1 MAELTQEE
9 FDSLSVV
16 EEEEEVEPSFSEIT
30 PDEFDQIEEEPGTL
44 ETIGRE
50 IVGGLDVAKT
60 AVTGFAGDVAGGAL
74 GLVKGATSG
83 GEEAEKTLKG
93 FQEAI
98 TLEPSTEEGKRNLE
112 SVGTF
117 FNEVFDFV
125 EENPMPILTPLMQIF
140 RTENNPLGDF
150 MFDVA
155 EQTGSPTL
163 QAFAGAFGATLAP
176 GALEILGFKGTGR
189 LARGAGLKK
198 KKGLD
203 KKALEAG
210 ARATPSSD
218 KYLEVA
224 RGVFKEIKALGAT
237 VKAAAMPG
245 LADNIRRGLSD
256 SGYSPTINP
265 NPVIE
270 KMLARIDEGIP
281 LTTTEI
287 EALQKNMSKL
297 GVPGSHERALGIAVD
312 SDIND
317 FLGGADVL
325 DLPPGTSPQV
335 AESYRVARKM
345 YGQGKRGRTLDDIT
359 ELANSPSR
367 DYLQT
372 IQTEYRQLIKQQIRG
387 KGVGR
392 FFSKADRK
400 IMEDI
405 VNPGKAN
412 LIFQSLAKLKMSGP
426 NSGGLSAILSVT
438 SAGNVFAQ
446 TGSTLAAGVALVI
459 PYIGNISDTLAKRV
473 VKNQAAFGNAL
484 IRAGADGRKISKFYR
499 EFTPKKLRNSD
510 ELANMLKDPNIDVS
524 DLPKSEFTREVM
536 QKVDLMRRNQLL
548 TAQQAAVAA
557 AGVADDDQ

>member
-1 MAELTQEE
+1 MSEITQEE
-9 FDSLSVV
+9 FDSLAVA

-30 PDEFDQIEEEPGTL
+30 PEEFDEIEEEPGTL
-44 ETIGRE
+44 ETIAKE
-50 IVGGLDVAKT
+50 VIGGLDVAKT
-60 AVTGFAGDVAGGAL
+60 AFTGFAGDVAGGTL
-74 GLVKGATSG
+74 GLVKGITSG

-93 FQEAI
+93 FQKAI
-98 TLEPSTEEGKRNLE
+98 TMEPSTEEGKRNIDA
-112 SVGTF
+112 VGTF
-117 FNEVFDFV
+117 FNEIFDFA
-125 EENPMPILTPLMQIF
+125 EENPMPIITPLMQMF
-140 RTENNPLGDF
+140 KSEDNPVGDF
-150 MFDVA
+150 MADVA
-155 EQTGSPTL
+155 RQTGSPTL
-163 QAFAGAFGATLAP
+163 EAFAGAFGATLAP
-176 GALEILGFKGTGR
+176 GALEILGFKGSGR
-189 LARGAGLKK
+189 LSRGAGLKK
-198 KKGLD
+198 KKSMD
-203 KKALEAG
+203 KKALDSA
-210 ARATPSSD
+210 AKATPSSD
-218 KYLEVA
+218 KYLETA
-224 RGVFKEIKALGAT
+224 RGVFKEIKQLGAT
-237 VKAAAMPG
+237 VKADAMPG
-245 LADNIRRGLSD
+245 LADNIRRGLAD
-256 SGYSPTINP
+256 SGYAPTINP

-297 GVPGSHERALGIAVD
+297 GAPGTHERALGMAVD

-317 FLGGADVL
+317 FLGGSDVL

-359 ELANSPSR
+359 EMANSPSR

-387 KGVGR
+387 KGAGR

-412 LIFQSLAKLKMSGP
+412 QIFQSLAKLKMSGP

-473 VKNQAAFGNAL
+473 VKNKAAFGNAL
-484 IRAGADGRKISKFYR
+484 IRAGSDGRKIAKFYR
-499 EFTPKKLRNSD
+499 EFTPKKMRNTD
-510 ELANMLKDPNIDVS
+510 ELAGMLKDPNIDVS
-524 DLPKSEFTREVM
+524 DLPKTEFTREVM
-536 QKVDLMRRNQLL
+536 QKVDLLRKNQLL
-548 TAQQAAVAA
+548 TAQQGVVAA